1 MPPLV
6 HRLFFRPVDAS
17 SLAVFRIV
25 FGALMLFEA
34 VNYGGFLC
42 LDCMYRD
49 TDFLFKYHH
58 FEWARMLPGR
68 GLEIVF
74 VVMGLAATGVMLGL
88 FYRLSS
94 VLLLVTFSYL
104 FLLDQALYLNH
115 FYLAIIFCAILVF
128 VPAHRHWSLDARR
141 RPGFASATVPNWGRL
156 WLGAQLEIVLIYA
169 GLVKLNAD
177 WLNLEPMRL
186 WMTNQSADEAAIFQW
201 LTQDWGIAAASY
213 GSIVL
218 HLIGAPLL
226 LWKRTRLTVFCVYA
240 VFHTINAFV
249 FNIGIFPWMTLG
261 ATLLLFDPDWPRQVL
276 RWLDARGVRWAQT
289 PRVRALAAPV
299 HAPSGRLVHASAER
313 PVSRPLVAARAAG
326 VAGATDAV
334 LATVAAAPTGGAG
347 VVRGAGAGGVVSA
360 GAHGSPS
367 RSSAFASPSWR
378 YSPFAGAAIVTLVSL
393 WLIAQTVVPLRHYV
407 APGHVAWNEAGHR
420 FSWRMKLRS
429 KRGQAIFYVSRDD
442 GQHTV
447 VDPADHLTR
456 KQTRKM
462 TCIPD
467 LLWQFA
473 QHLEEVHSEG
483 GRHEVAVHVD
493 TRCSLNT
500 REPAPLVHRLVDLTE
515 VRRDGTDWITPL
527 SKSLPNPIF

>member
-1 MPPLV
+1 MQPLI

-42 LDCMYRD
+42 LDCMYRQ

-88 FYRLSS
+88 FYRLSA

-141 RPGFASATVPNWGRL
+141 RPDFASATVPNWGRF

-169 GLVKLNAD
+169 GIVKLNAD
-177 WLNLEPMRL
+177 WLNLEPMRV
-186 WMTNQSADEAAIFQW
+186 WMTEQSADEAAIFQW
-201 LTQDWGIAAASY
+201 LTQDWGIMAASY
-213 GSIVL
+213 GAIAL

-226 LWKRTRLTVFCVYA
+226 LWKRTRLLLFGVYA

-276 RWLDARGVRWAQT
+276 RHLDARGVRWART

-299 HAPSGRLVHASAER
+299 HAPSGRPVHASSEL
-313 PVSRPLVAARAAG
+313 PARATAEPPASRSLAG
-326 VAGATDAV
+326 P
-334 LATVAAAPTGGAG
+334 AAA
-347 VVRGAGAGGVVSA
+347 
-360 GAHGSPS
+360 SP
-367 RSSAFASPSWR
+367 PWR
-378 YSPFAGAAIVTLVSL
+378 YSPFARAAIVTLVAL
-393 WLIAQTVVPLRHYV
+393 WLLAQAVVPLRHHV
-407 APGHVAWNEAGHR
+407 APGQVAWNEAGHR
-420 FSWRMKLRS
+420 FSWRMKLRT
-429 KRGQAIFYVSRDD
+429 KRGQATFHVLRDD
-442 GQHTV
+442 GRRTV

-462 TCIPD
+462 ACIPD
-467 LLWQFA
+467 LIWQFA
-473 QHLEEVHSEG
+473 QHLETVHSDG

-493 TRCSLNT
+493 TLCSLNT
-500 REPAPLVHRLVDLTE
+500 REPTPLVDRLVDLTE
-515 VRRDGTDWITPL
+515 VRRDDTDWITPL